1 MPATIKQ
8 NKTSDLRS
16 QLRAE
21 RTDDSREG
29 LGELSS
35 REPTE
40 ARGPGNTGPS
50 SFSAEGVKQSRGGAV
65 AGGVAGLLNLT
76 DRKKPASCLD
86 YCHIRACQAWGCCG
100 V

>member
-8 NKTSDLRS
+8 HKTFDLRS
-16 QLRAE
+16 QARAE

-40 ARGPGNTGPS
+40 AGGPANTGPS
-50 SFSAEGVKQSRGGAV
+50 SFLAEGVTQSRGGAV

-76 DRKKPASCLD
+76 DRKKSAAICG
-86 YCHIRACQAWGCCG
+86 AGCG
-100 V
+100 L